1 MSRASCFS
9 TLWSLFNTQFTWYES
24 TFTYSCRGG
33 ALAESID
40 IITLVQLLLKISK
53 GVIRL
58 KTFRLYSRISDLR
71 DCIGQP
77 SHVLV
82 SVSNF
87 KSFQWILDPKSEP
100 DTKHKAS
107 SSSWASFMNCG
118 NQQAAGTVWR
128 FNWPWPLSD
137 LKICCSELHPLIASR
152 KCLGR
157 RER

>member
-1 MSRASCFS
+1 MSSASCFS
-9 TLWSLFNTQFTWYES
+9 TLWSLFNNQFTWYES

-33 ALAESID
+33 ALAESIN

-71 DCIGQP
+71 DQP

-100 DTKHKAS
+100 DTKHKAKS
-107 SSSWASFMNCG
+107 SLSSSWAQARIAAISR
-118 NQQAAGTVWR
+118 QQA
-128 FNWPWPLSD
+128 LSGD
-137 LKICCSELHPLIASR
+137 SIDCDQSLIR
-152 KCLGR
+152 KFAAPSYIR
-157 RER
+157 